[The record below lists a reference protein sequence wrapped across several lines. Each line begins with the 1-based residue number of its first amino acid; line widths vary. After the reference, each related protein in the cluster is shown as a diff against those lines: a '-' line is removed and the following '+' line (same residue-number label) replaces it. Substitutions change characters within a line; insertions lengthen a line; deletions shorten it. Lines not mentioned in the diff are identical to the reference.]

1 MENNLSST
9 DLDEQLKTAA
19 NAIAEG
25 GIIAYPTEGVFG
37 LGCSPFNEA
46 AVKKLCQLKNRPLS
60 KGLIVI
66 ARDFAELESLT
77 LPLPHKK
84 LDAVL
89 ETWPGAVTWV
99 FPASAEAPR
108 WVTGEHTSIAL
119 RVPSFSLLQQLCAL
133 TGPLISTSANI
144 SSQPAATSAHQ
155 VSEAFRDC
163 LDYIV
168 DASTGMLDKPTPIY
182 LALNGKR
189 VRA

>member
-1 MENNLSST
+1 MENNLVSV
-9 DLDEQLKTAA
+9 DLNDQLRAA
-19 NAIAEG
+19 AAAVAEG
-25 GIIAYPTEGVFG
+25 GIIAYPAEGVFG

-77 LPLPHKK
+77 LPLPHEK

-89 ETWPGAVTWV
+89 TTWPGAVTWV
-99 FPASAEAPR
+99 FPASAEAPA
-108 WVTGEHTSIAL
+108 WVTGEHASIAL

-144 SSQPAATSAHQ
+144 SSQPAATSAQQ
-155 VSEAFRDC
+155 VSEAFHDR
-163 LDYIV
+163 LEYIV
-168 DASTGMLDKPTPIY
+168 NASTGMLDKPTPIY
-182 LALNGKR
+182 LALDGHI
-189 VRA
+189 VRE